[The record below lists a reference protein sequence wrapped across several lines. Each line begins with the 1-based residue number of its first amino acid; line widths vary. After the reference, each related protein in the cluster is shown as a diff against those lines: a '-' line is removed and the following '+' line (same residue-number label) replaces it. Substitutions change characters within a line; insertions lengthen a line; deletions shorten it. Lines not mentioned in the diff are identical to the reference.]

1 MMMRSATA
9 KLAMIGFLLSVLP
22 AGVSHAQ
29 DAPAGVAID
38 IEPRETGTPAIQIKR
53 GGKLFPLRQH
63 EILYAND
70 ELVFP
75 PEAGGKSSVT
85 VLVDATRH
93 VTLNAQNTKLPPANW
108 SGLQGL
114 LPKLASA
121 YRWLY
126 SGGAGEG
133 EGPRNAVSRDISAE
147 LPPSVLPGVKGKLL
161 ISDDAGPPLWIGWS
175 DGEAPFKVTVS
186 AQGKLITRAEIC
198 GGNPPPEDCLRE
210 ALIANLPAGTDPLEV
225 KVTGANRQQWA
236 ATLSRHP
243 IGKAPQGEPPGDLG
257 IFLAAVQ
264 LLDQEGGAYAL
275 ESARIL
281 ASIRERYPAAQ
292 QLLERMRN
300 GEVP

>member
-1 MMMRSATA
+1 MMRSAPA
-9 KLAMIGFLLSVLP
+9 KRAVIAFLLFILP
-22 AGVSHAQ
+22 AGAVRAQ

-38 IEPRETGTPAIQIKR
+38 IEPGEAGTPAIQIKR
-53 GGKLFPLRQH
+53 GGKLYPLRQH

-75 PEAGGKSSVT
+75 PEAGSKSSVK
-85 VLVDATRH
+85 VLVDAQRH

-126 SGGAGEG
+126 SGGAENS

-147 LPPSVLPGVKGKLL
+147 LAPSVLPGVKGKLL
-161 ISDDAGPPLWIGWS
+161 ISDDAGPPLWIGWT
-175 DGEAPFKVTVS
+175 DGEAPFKITVS
-186 AQGKLITRAEIC
+186 AQGKLITQAEIC
-198 GGNPPPEDCLRE
+198 GGDPPPEDCLRE
-210 ALIANLPAGTDPLEV
+210 ALLPNLPAGTEPLEV
-225 KVTGANRQQWA
+225 KVTAADRQQWA
-236 ATLSRHP
+236 KMLIRQSIP
-243 IGKAPQGEPPGDLG
+243 KSPQSEPPGDLG
-257 IFLAAVQ
+257 TFLAAVQ
-264 LLDQEGGAYAL
+264 LLDQEGGEYAL

-292 QLLERMRN
+292 KLLERMRN

>member
-1 MMMRSATA
+1 MMHSASA
-9 KLAMIGFLLSVLP
+9 KLAMIAFLLSILP
-22 AGVSHAQ
+22 GGVVHAQ

-38 IEPRETGTPAIQIKR
+38 IEPREAGTPAIQIKR
-53 GGKLFPLRQH
+53 GGKLYPLRQH

-75 PEAGGKSSVT
+75 PDAGSKSSVK
-85 VLVDATRH
+85 VLVDANRH

-108 SGLQGL
+108 SGFQGL

-126 SGGAGEG
+126 SGGAGDS
-133 EGPRNAVSRDISAE
+133 EGPRNAVSRDVSAE
-147 LPPSVLPGVKGKLL
+147 LPPSVLPGLKGKLV
-161 ISDDAGPPLWIGWS
+161 ISDEADPPLWIGWT
-175 DGEAPFKVTVS
+175 DGEAPFKVIVS
-186 AQGKLITRAEIC
+186 AQGKLITQAEIC
-198 GGNPPPEDCLRE
+198 GGDPPPEDCLRE
-210 ALIANLPAGTDPLEV
+210 ALIAKLPAGTDPLEV
-225 KVTGANRQQWA
+225 KVTAADRQQWA
-236 ATLSRHP
+236 KILSRQS
-243 IGKAPQGEPPGDLG
+243 IGKAPEGEPLGDLG
-257 IFLAAVQ
+257 AFLAAVQ

-292 QLLERMRN
+292 KLLDRMRN